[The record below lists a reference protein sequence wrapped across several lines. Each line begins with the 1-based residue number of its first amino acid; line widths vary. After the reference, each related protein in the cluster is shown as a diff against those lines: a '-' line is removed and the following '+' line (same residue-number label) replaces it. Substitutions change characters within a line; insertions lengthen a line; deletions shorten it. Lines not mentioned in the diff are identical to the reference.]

1 MCRTSLANDD
11 RDAGSSGHSTSPW
24 GNLMRVRHHH
34 PSNRRAPMRIGA
46 LVAALALTLAAC
58 GDADDALDE
67 PDADGTEDTGDMDD
81 MDDLDEEAGYD
92 FDAQSGSASFANL
105 ADGDTVTSPVM
116 VEMAWDGVDIEPAGE
131 PAVGEAHLHIMR
143 DIPCVDAG
151 EIIPGPSE
159 ETAEEGYIHFGDGST
174 QGELELEPGTYEL
187 CIQLADGV
195 HRAFGD
201 TETISITVE

>member
-1 MCRTSLANDD
+1 MRSHHNRPRHRSLV
-11 RDAGSSGHSTSPW
+11 
-24 GNLMRVRHHH
+24 RV
-34 PSNRRAPMRIGA
+34 SA

-58 GDADDALDE
+58 GNGDDTVDE
-67 PDADGTEDTGDMDD
+67 PDTADTDEMEDMDD
-81 MDDLDEEAGYD
+81 VDEESGYD

-105 ADGDTVTSPVM
+105 ADGDTVSTPVM
-116 VEMAWDGVDIEPAGE
+116 VEMAWDGVEIVPAGE

-143 DIPCVDAG
+143 DIPCVDEG
-151 EIIPGPSE
+151 EIIPGPSD
-159 ETAEEGYIHFGDGST
+159 ETTEEGYIHFGDGST
-174 QGELELEPGTYEL
+174 EGELDLEPGTYEL